1 MMTKLKQY
9 NQPSN
14 VLSDWSLSAAPL
26 VLILC
31 FPPSILGFSFLFLCL
46 WPVLMLRA
54 YGLVTFFR
62 NNWDVILNTKCR

>member
-9 NQPSN
+9 NQLSN

-31 FPPSILGFSFLFLCL
+31 FPPSILAFSFLCL

-54 YGLVTFFR
+54 YGLVTLFR